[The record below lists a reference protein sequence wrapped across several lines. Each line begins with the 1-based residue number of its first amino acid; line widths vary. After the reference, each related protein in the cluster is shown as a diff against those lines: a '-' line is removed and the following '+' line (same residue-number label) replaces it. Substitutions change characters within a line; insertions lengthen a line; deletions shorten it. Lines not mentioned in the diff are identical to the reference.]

1 MRTRGMKTCDPLL
14 GSVQIDWLVVP
25 VGECPDDD
33 AEGRLIRTHFRKVH
47 EPWEPAGAFVLPVRI
62 SRSRRRVLF
71 RQESGLLEVS

>member
-25 VGECPDDD
+25 VAECADTE
-33 AEGRLIRTHFRKVH
+33 AEGRLVRTHFRKVH
-47 EPWEPAGAFVLPVRI
+47 EPWGPAGAFVLPVRI
-62 SRSRRRVLF
+62 RRSRRRVLF